1 MRTGR
6 LRHRVEILAPSTSQ
20 NGYGEPEGSWTPVA
34 TVWAEMVPSLR
45 ATREAF
51 AAMSEQRSAR
61 LSMEC
66 RLRYRDGLSPRET
79 RLRWRDQVYDVEAVM
94 DPDGRRRELLLLCF
108 VLE

>member
-6 LRHRVEILAPSTSQ
+6 LRHRVEIQSLSTTQ
-20 NGYGEPEGSWTPVA
+20 DGYGEAVETWATVA
-34 TVWAEMVPSLR
+34 TVWGEMIPSLR

-51 AAMSEQRSAR
+51 AAVSEQRSAR

-66 RLRYRDGLSPRET
+66 RLRYRDGLSPGGT
-79 RLRWRDQVYDVEAVM
+79 RLRWNGAVYEVEAVM

-108 VLE
+108 VQE